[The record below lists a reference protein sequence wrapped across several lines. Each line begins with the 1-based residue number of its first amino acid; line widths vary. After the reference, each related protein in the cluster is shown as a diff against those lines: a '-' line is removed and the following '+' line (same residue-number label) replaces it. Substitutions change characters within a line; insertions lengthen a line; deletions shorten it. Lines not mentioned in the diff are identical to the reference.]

1 MEFSPVVLE
10 VEIYE
15 SNFAIPRYTDAIGF
29 PHQGKATL
37 TLGDVEDIFR
47 KANLEGNI
55 PFLREGKG
63 HRTVKLDVFL
73 TDFLM
78 NSFGFN
84 EVGEIV
90 QPQT

>member
-15 SNFAIPRYTDAIGF
+15 SNCVLLRYSDAVDFPR
-29 PHQGKATL
+29 QGKATF
-37 TLGDVEDIFR
+37 TLEDVEDIFR

-73 TDFLM
+73 TDFL
-78 NSFGFN
+78 NDSFGFN

-90 QPQT
+90 KS